1 MDEPCAAL
9 CAAASCAKPT
19 NLNRHL
25 RRLHLQA
32 VMNYSVTAA
41 TLLGRFTFRLADEVR
56 FLSYLVRHRDA
67 FRVLL

>member
-41 TLLGRFTFRLADEVR
+41 TLLGRFTFRLADEV
-56 FLSYLVRHRDA
+56 H
-67 FRVLL
+67 